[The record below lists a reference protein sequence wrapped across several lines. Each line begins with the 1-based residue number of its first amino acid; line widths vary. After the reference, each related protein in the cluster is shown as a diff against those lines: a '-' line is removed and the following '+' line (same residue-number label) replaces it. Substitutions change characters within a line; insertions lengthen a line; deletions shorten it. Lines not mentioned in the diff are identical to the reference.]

1 MCQYR
6 LSSPPAAENS
16 TSTVPARNAR
26 SCSSVVSFA
35 SFMSITMPY
44 MIDPFIRVQTHSF
57 MEIRNHFQTHT
68 ILDKTAT

>member
-44 MIDPFIRVQTHSF
+44 MIDPLIRVQTHSS
-57 MEIRNHFQTHT
+57 
-68 ILDKTAT
+68 LDKAPAPKTVPSIH